1 MAITMTSPQFL
12 AWLDEKFSR
21 HATVAQKVIPSEPEL
36 REHALAL
43 AEGALRKQAV
53 DRLLRE
59 HHDRIESE
67 LSDLMKTM
75 KINVSEVEVLDALG
89 RRPEDGWRDAVA
101 AKVSERLK
109 EQG

>member
-1 MAITMTSPQFL
+1 VSCGLTRT
-12 AWLDEKFSR
+12 
-21 HATVAQKVIPSEPEL
+21 TVAQKVIPSEAEL

-43 AEGALRKQAV
+43 AEGVLRKQAV
-53 DRLLRE
+53 DKLLRE
-59 HHDRIESE
+59 NRDRIESE
-67 LSDLMKTM
+67 LSDLMKAM
-75 KINVSEVEVLDALG
+75 KIGVSEVEVLDALG